1 VVPAVTLDDLSRWAR
16 SSGLEILLVV
26 IGALLLARLVHA
38 LLERAPGRFGGSD
51 RHSRAVAQ
59 ALTWVIDA
67 LITVI
72 ATVIVLQRLNVPL
85 TSIVAPA
92 TVAGVAIG
100 FGAQRVVADLL
111 SGFFLFAERQLGYG
125 DVVRISQ
132 PGQTAGVT
140 GTVES
145 LTLRTTRLRT
155 LSGEV
160 VFVPNGEIRQLTNL
174 SMDWARVVL
183 DVPFSA
189 DADLEAGIGLLRSV
203 TAAMR
208 EDGYWREQLLGEPV
222 IRGVETLD
230 VDNLTVRLLVRTP
243 PGRQFEVAGELR
255 RRIAEALRREGVT
268 TAGPVV
274 PGPETGSE
282 EP

>member
-1 VVPAVTLDDLSRWAR
+1 VTLDDLSSWAR
-16 SSGLEILLVV
+16 GSGLEIVLIVL
-26 IGALLLARLVHA
+26 GGLLLSRLARVV
-38 LLERAPGRFGGSD
+38 LEHAPGRFGGSD
-51 RHSRAVAQ
+51 RHSRAIAQ
-59 ALTWVIDA
+59 ALGWLADA
-67 LITVI
+67 LISVVVM
-72 ATVIVLQRLNVPL
+72 VIVLQRLNVPL
-85 TSIVAPA
+85 TSVVAPA
-92 TVAGVAIG
+92 TIAGVAIG
-100 FGAQRVVADLL
+100 FGAQRIVADLL

-140 GTVES
+140 GTVEA

-189 DADLEAGIGLLRSV
+189 EADLEAGIALLRAA
-203 TAAMR
+203 TQAMR
-208 EDGYWREQLLGEPV
+208 DDPHWHDSLLGEPV
-222 IRGVETLD
+222 VRGVETLD
-230 VDNLTVRLLVRTP
+230 VDNVTVRLLVRTP

-255 RRIAEALRREGVT
+255 RRIAEGLRREGLS

-274 PGPETGSE
+274 PGPDPEAG

>member
-1 VVPAVTLDDLSRWAR
+1 MTLDDLSHWAR
-16 SSGLEILLVV
+16 SSGLQIVLII
-26 IGALLLARLVHA
+26 IGSVLLARLVHA
-38 LLERAPGRFGGSD
+38 VLERAPGRFGGSD

-59 ALTWVIDA
+59 ALAWLVDA
-67 LITVI
+67 LITVV
-72 ATVIVLQRLNVPL
+72 ASVLVLQRLNVPL
-85 TSIVAPA
+85 TSFVAPA

-111 SGFFLFAERQLGYG
+111 SGFFMFAERQLGYG

-132 PGQTAGVT
+132 PGQTSGVT
-140 GTVES
+140 GTVEA

-183 DVPFSA
+183 DIPFSA
-189 DADLEAGIGLLRSV
+189 EADLETGIALLRAASQ
-203 TAAMR
+203 AMR
-208 EDGYWREQLLGEPV
+208 DDGHWQDLLMGEPV

-230 VDNLTVRLLVRTP
+230 VDTVTVRLLVRTP
-243 PGRQFEVAGELR
+243 PGSQFEVAGELR
-255 RRIAEALRREGVT
+255 RRIAEALRREGMS

-274 PGPETGSE
+274 PGPEPG
-282 EP
+282 PDDP